1 MKLKSKINIY
11 STVTFTI
18 LLVIIHTT
26 IYFVFQEMMYQ
37 KELEHSHQN
46 TINTVAGMK
55 NVHEQIEQDDL
66 LRAYL
71 PLNGMIRIVQSE
83 GQINSTITDPNH
95 QSLKDYPSDTY
106 QKEVMKLVKVQ
117 GIQHTFVSIPIIMED
132 GTVANLQMMEN
143 LEDVTKVLNML
154 KLILVFATLVA
165 TIPVLLSAQIVS
177 NIISKPILSM
187 INTMTEIQK
196 SGKHKQIPL
205 PKKSKDELYQM
216 GMTFNGMIE
225 QLEKNYEKQEEFVM
239 NASHELKTPLTI
251 IESYSD
257 LLKRR
262 GYEQPELF
270 EESIEAIHSEA
281 VRMRELTEQL
291 LYLATNDA
299 KWKFYFESVEVL
311 PLAKEIIQHFY
322 SAFNCQI
329 ALHVNETIAVFADRQ
344 RLKQLLFI
352 FVENAYKYSGGRIT
366 IVIDKLDEQYGIIE
380 VNDTGIGIPK
390 ENLDEIFERFYRID
404 QARNRKAGGSGLGLA
419 IAKEITDNM
428 DAKVKID
435 SEEDKGT
442 SAKVIISLANTH

>member
-1 MKLKSKINIY
+1 MMLKSKINIY
-11 STVTFTI
+11 STVTVI
-18 LLVIIHTT
+18 MLLVIIHTT

-177 NIISKPILSM
+177 NIIFQPILSM
-187 INTMTEIQK
+187 TNTMT
-196 SGKHKQIPL
+196 
-205 PKKSKDELYQM
+205 
-216 GMTFNGMIE
+216 
-225 QLEKNYEKQEEFVM
+225 
-239 NASHELKTPLTI
+239 
-251 IESYSD
+251 
-257 LLKRR
+257 
-262 GYEQPELF
+262 
-270 EESIEAIHSEA
+270 
-281 VRMRELTEQL
+281 
-291 LYLATNDA
+291 
-299 KWKFYFESVEVL
+299 
-311 PLAKEIIQHFY
+311 
-322 SAFNCQI
+322 
-329 ALHVNETIAVFADRQ
+329 
-344 RLKQLLFI
+344 
-352 FVENAYKYSGGRIT
+352 
-366 IVIDKLDEQYGIIE
+366 
-380 VNDTGIGIPK
+380 
-390 ENLDEIFERFYRID
+390 
-404 QARNRKAGGSGLGLA
+404 
-419 IAKEITDNM
+419 
-428 DAKVKID
+428 
-435 SEEDKGT
+435 
-442 SAKVIISLANTH
+442 

>member
-11 STVTFTI
+11 STITFIT

-26 IYFVFQEMMYQ
+26 IYFAFQEMMYQ
-37 KELEHSHQN
+37 KELERSHQN
-46 TINTVAGMK
+46 AIKTVTGMK
-55 NVHEQIEQDDL
+55 DVHEQIKKGDL

-71 PLNGMIRIVQSE
+71 PLNGMIRIVESDD
-83 GQINSTITDPNH
+83 QIDSTITDPNH
-95 QSLKDYPSDTY
+95 QNLKDYPSDTY
-106 QKEVMKLVKVQ
+106 QKEVVKLVKVQ
-117 GIQHTFVSIPIIMED
+117 GVQHTFVSMPIITED
-132 GTVANLQMMEN
+132 GKVANLQMIEN
-143 LEDVTKVLNML
+143 LDDVTKVLNML
-154 KLILVFATLVA
+154 KLILVFATIVA

-187 INTMTEIQK
+187 IDTMTEIQK

-216 GMTFNGMIE
+216 GITFNAMIE

-262 GYEQPELF
+262 GYDQPELL

-299 KWKFYFESVEVL
+299 KWKFQFESVDVL
-311 PLAKEIIQHFY
+311 SLAKEIIQHFY
-322 SAFNCQI
+322 SAFDCHI
-329 ALHVNETIAVFADRQ
+329 ALHVNETIKVFADRQ
-344 RLKQLLFI
+344 RLKQLLYI
-352 FVENAYKYSGGRIT
+352 FVENAYKYSGGTIT
-366 IVIDKLDEQYGIIE
+366 ISIDKLDEQFGIIE
-380 VNDTGIGIPK
+380 VIDTGIGIPK
-390 ENLDEIFERFYRID
+390 ENLDKIFERFYRID
-404 QARNRKAGGSGLGLA
+404 QARNRRTGGSGLGLS
-419 IAKEITDNM
+419 IAKEITDKM
-428 DAKVKID
+428 DAKVKIE
-435 SEEDKGT
+435 SEEDEGT
-442 SAKVIISLANTH
+442 SAKIIISLANTH